1 MDFKTLE
8 TLGKFFMIDE
18 NSAIKFVFLNLIASN
33 LNYFTNPMSF
43 VRFLVNLFKVL

>member
-8 TLGKFFMIDE
+8 ILGKFFMKDE

-33 LNYFTNPMSF
+33 LNFLTSPMSF
-43 VRFLVNLFKVL
+43 VRFLVNLFEVL